1 MAYRANRAKSLR
13 EYGREYGGEFG
24 GECGGEFGGEF
35 GHMSALLSVG
45 LAKWFLQN
53 GSCKNGLADR
63 LPQNRSRKMAPA
75 KSVLQIGSCKIGL
88 ADRLL
93 QNRSCRSAP
102 AKSVLQTGP
111 CKMVPAKWFRP
122 ERGSPAG
129 GVAVRIAGTM
139 LKIGK
144 F

>member
-1 MAYRANRAKSLR
+1 MGANMGANM
-13 EYGREYGGEFG
+13 GVN
-24 GECGGEFGGEF
+24 
-35 GHMSALLSVG
+35 VG
-45 LAKWFLQN
+45 MNVGVNLVICLHSCQWVSQN
-53 GSCKNGLADR
+53 GSC
-63 LPQNRSRKMAPA
+63 KMAPA
-75 KSVLQIGSCKIGL
+75 KSVLQIDFRKIGL

-102 AKSVLQTGP
+102 AKSVSQNGS

-139 LKIGK
+139 LKISK
-144 F
+144 I